1 MDENFDQLR
10 RLLALKRYEAP
21 PPGYFHSFSGKVM
34 ARIEA
39 AEAAVAPAWWQ
50 KLGFDFNLKPAMVCG
65 LGVVVCGL
73 LSAGVLTSVVTADQ
87 PVAGVGMMEPPQGFA
102 IEASPFG
109 EMYAAESA
117 ESTRPV
123 FAATRYDQFGFRAPP
138 ASFQF
143 RGK

>member
-39 AEAAVAPAWWQ
+39 AEMAITPAWWQ
-50 KLGFDFNLKPAMVCG
+50 KLGLDFNLKPAMVCG
-65 LGVVVCGL
+65 LAVVVCGL

-87 PVAGVGMMEPPQGFA
+87 PVAGLGMEAPGAFA
-102 IEASPFG
+102 VEASPFG
-109 EMYAAESA
+109 EMYATESA

-123 FAATRYDQFGFRAPP
+123 FAATRYDQFGLRAQPV
-138 ASFQF
+138 SFQF

>member
-21 PPGYFHSFSGKVM
+21 PPGYFHNFSSKVM

-39 AEAAVAPAWWQ
+39 AEVALAPAWWQ
-50 KLGFDFNLKPAMVCG
+50 RFGFDFNFKPALVCG

-87 PVAGVGMMEPPQGFA
+87 PVAGLAMEPPTGFA
-102 IEASPFG
+102 VEASPFG
-109 EMYAAESA
+109 EMYAVESA

-123 FAATRYDQFGFRAPP
+123 FSATRYDQFGFRAQPV
-138 ASFQF
+138 SFQF
-143 RGK
+143 GGK

>member
-21 PPGYFHSFSGKVM
+21 PPGYFHNFSGKVM

-39 AEAAVAPAWWQ
+39 AEMALAPAWWQ
-50 KLGFDFNLKPAMVCG
+50 KLGLDFNFKPAMICG

-73 LSAGVLTSVVTADQ
+73 LSAGVLASFVTADE
-87 PVAGVGMMEPPQGFA
+87 PVAGMGLEPMAGFA
-102 IEASPFG
+102 AEASPFG
-109 EMYAAESA
+109 EMYAAETA

-123 FAATRYDQFGFRAPP
+123 FAATRYDQFGVRAQPVY
-138 ASFQF
+138 FF
-143 RGK
+143 RGGK

>member
-39 AEAAVAPAWWQ
+39 AEVALAPAWWQ
-50 KLGFDFNLKPAMVCG
+50 KLGFDFNFKPAMVCG

-87 PVAGVGMMEPPQGFA
+87 PVVGLAMEPPTGFMV
-102 IEASPFG
+102 EASPFG
-109 EMYAAESA
+109 ETYTAESA

-123 FAATRYDQFGFRAPP
+123 FAATRYDQFGFRAQP
-138 ASFQF
+138 ASFNS

>member
-21 PPGYFHSFSGKVM
+21 PPGYFHSFSSRVM
-34 ARIEA
+34 AHIEA
-39 AEAAVAPAWWQ
+39 AELAPAWWQ
-50 KLGFDFNLKPAMVCG
+50 KLGLDFNFKPALVCG

-87 PVAGVGMMEPPQGFA
+87 PVAGLAMEQSMGFA
-102 IEASPFG
+102 VEASPFG
-109 EMYAAESA
+109 EVYPAEGP

-123 FAATRYDQFGFRAPP
+123 FSATRYDQFGFRAQPV
-138 ASFQF
+138 SFQF
-143 RGK
+143 GGK